1 MVANGNARCW
11 AIFNSFLSIIVL
23 IPGILGQVIPS
34 IIDDFAM
41 PFSFFFVMLGINI
54 DRSKFEFDS
63 ESGNE
68 ENVKLHNNISCRWQ
82 T

>member
-1 MVANGNARCW
+1 
-11 AIFNSFLSIIVL
+11 
-23 IPGILGQVIPS
+23 
-34 IIDDFAM
+34 M